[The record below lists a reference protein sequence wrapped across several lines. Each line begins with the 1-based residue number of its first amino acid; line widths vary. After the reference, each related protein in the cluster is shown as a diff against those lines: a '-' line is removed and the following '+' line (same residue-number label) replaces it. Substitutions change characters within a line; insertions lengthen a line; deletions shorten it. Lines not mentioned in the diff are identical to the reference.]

1 MCRVMDSDPNSK
13 KPLILVADDDRLV
26 RTLARDA
33 LESAGYA
40 LAEAQ
45 NGREALEV
53 YERLH
58 PALVLLDVTMPEL
71 DGFSTCAELRRR
83 HPGDPTPIL
92 VVTSAEDLESIDRAY
107 ESGATDFVSKPV
119 NWTLM
124 GHRMR
129 HFLRSSEAFRELSQG
144 RVLLADAQRIAHL
157 GSWEWDTETN
167 EMKWSDEAFRIFG
180 CEPGSCETNYER
192 FWSFAKTDD
201 GPSARTSLEE
211 SLRSSKRFS
220 IGHRIRLPD
229 GSERL
234 VEQQGEIALDP
245 SRSGLRV
252 LGTVQDVTDQ
262 HRVQEQIRR
271 LANYDSLTGLAN
283 RRQFK
288 ERLAKTME
296 RAREKNLV
304 VALLYMDLDRF
315 KRINDT
321 LGHTE
326 GDELLRSVAET
337 LRNQV
342 RGGDLVARVDGED
355 KEPSVSR
362 LGGDEFAILL
372 SNISHAED
380 AAVVARRI
388 LDNMPTPILVDGH
401 RLSTTGS
408 IGIAIYPGDGEDVE
422 ALVRHADTAMYH
434 AKSQGLN
441 RFQFFDESMNSAVLR
456 KLTLESRLTE
466 AMSKN
471 ELRLHYQPK
480 VSLPGREIVG
490 AEALLRWEHPDLGTI
505 SPKEIIP
512 MSDESGFTVS
522 LGEWVLR
529 RACEQIRAWRE
540 DGFDVPR
547 IAVNVSTSQL
557 AGRDLLDVVA
567 DALREYRLNPSDIE
581 LEITETAILK
591 GDEDTALMLRDLRF
605 MGVRLALDD
614 FGTGYSS
621 MSYIRNFPLDVIK
634 LDRCFVCD
642 VDSDPAAAGVANA
655 VIMMAHSLGL
665 TVVAEGVDAEAQARV
680 LTEQGCDEMQ
690 GFLISEA
697 LCPEEFSRLLPA
709 RRSGT
714 CTREPEWRAAGP
726 PRRIAFWI
734 GGPSRTRTWDR
745 PVMSPMLRKIFLMYN
760 GGLTDPLSL

>member
-1 MCRVMDSDPNSK
+1 MCRVMDSGPNSK

-26 RTLARDA
+26 RNLARDA

-40 LAEAQ
+40 VAEAQ
-45 NGREALEV
+45 NGREALEAF
-53 YERLH
+53 ERLH

-92 VVTSAEDLESIDRAY
+92 VVTSAGGLESIDRAY

-144 RVLLADAQRIAHL
+144 RLLLADAQRIAHI
-157 GSWEWDTETN
+157 GSWEWNTETN
-167 EMKWSDEAFRIFG
+167 QMKWSDEVFRIFG
-180 CEPGSCETNYER
+180 CEPGSCETSYER
-192 FWSFAKTDD
+192 FWSFAKPDVALK
-201 GPSARTSLEE
+201 ARTDIEE

-220 IGHRIRLPD
+220 IGHPIRLPD
-229 GSERL
+229 GSERF
-234 VEQQGEIALDP
+234 VEQQGEIALDQSG
-245 SRSGLRV
+245 SRLRV
-252 LGTVQDVTDQ
+252 LGTIQDVTDQ
-262 HRVQEQIRR
+262 RRAQEQVRH

-288 ERLAKTME
+288 KRLAKTLE
-296 RAREKNLV
+296 RARDKNLV
-304 VALLYMDLDRF
+304 AALLYMDLDRF

-321 LGHTE
+321 LGHTT

-337 LRNQV
+337 LHNEV
-342 RGGDLVARVDGED
+342 RSGDLVARIGGEDGEA
-355 KEPSVSR
+355 SVSR
-362 LGGDEFAILL
+362 LGGDEFTILL
-372 SNISHAED
+372 SSISHAED
-380 AAVVARRI
+380 AADVARRI
-388 LDNMPTPILVDGH
+388 LANMPTPILVDGNQ
-401 RLSTTGS
+401 LSTTAS
-408 IGIAIYPGDGEDVE
+408 IGIAIFPNDGQDVE

-434 AKSQGLN
+434 AKSRGLN
-441 RFQFFDESMNSAVLR
+441 RFQFFDESMNSAMLR
-456 KLTLESRLTE
+456 KLTLESRLAE
-466 AMSKN
+466 SMERN

-480 VSLPGREIVG
+480 VGLPNRELVG

-512 MSDESGFTVS
+512 MSEESGFIVS

-547 IAVNVSTSQL
+547 IAVNVSTQQL
-557 AGRDLLDVVA
+557 AQRHLLDVVA
-567 DALREYRLNPSDIE
+567 DALRENRLDPSDIE

-591 GDEDTALMLRDLRF
+591 EDEGTALLLRDLRS
-605 MGVRLALDD
+605 MGISIALDD

-642 VDSDPAAAGVANA
+642 VDSDPAAAGIANA
-655 VIMMAHSLGL
+655 VIIMAHSLGL
-665 TVVAEGVDAEAQARV
+665 TVVGEGVDAETQARV

-690 GFLISEA
+690 GFLISGA
-697 LCPEEFSRLLPA
+697 LCAEEFSRLLPA
-709 RRSGT
+709 RRSG
-714 CTREPEWRAAGP
+714 A
-726 PRRIAFWI
+726 
-734 GGPSRTRTWDR
+734 
-745 PVMSPMLRKIFLMYN
+745 
-760 GGLTDPLSL
+760 